1 MCWQCST
8 LWLDETSLTYIVT
21 LEFIIRPGILAN
33 VTDRIAK
40 KGMSLEDVSTSIRL
54 SKTGEREFVIDVLAS
69 SPNIKDKENLDQYV
83 ADIASMEEDLDGRH

>member
-1 MCWQCST
+1 MP
-8 LWLDETSLTYIVT
+8 LPFNL
-21 LEFIIRPGILAN
+21 IRPGILAK

-54 SKTGEREFVIDVLAS
+54 SKTGKREFVIDVLAS

-83 ADIASMEEDLDGRH
+83 ADIASMEEELELHTMDIRVHTA